1 MPMGRSQLLL
11 KSFKF
16 LLLSTALCLV
26 LFASFLLLLNH
37 NYSLTAKLIGFW
49 RGDIKQLEYQAF
61 EFSSEQGLWWL
72 KSPSFSLQHQ
82 TAELS
87 TEQLNIKF
95 RPWHYW
101 PKEIQLDRLEYR
113 LVDVSLEQQ
122 SDATIQDQQTA
133 LSQIVEDSLQ
143 QLRDL
148 KPFKLQVDTLQLFHE
163 DNSLLAKLD
172 WQHGEQE
179 SFQLSGQLSAAEL
192 RPEPLAFEL
201 QVEQSWLE
209 NKPVI
214 AGSFSMQDIAS
225 AKLKAQL
232 KDNQYQIDWQG
243 QWSINKLLSL
253 AKELPY
259 SELADLD
266 RIRAIK
272 GEDISAFGKIQL
284 NKDFTPLQFSGV
296 ISPFSE
302 QLIELKIAELELDS
316 KIVLQEKLELQWQPQ
331 ELSFSLGQTS
341 VVVDANT
348 LGKLQLRLASQEACN
363 LDSCLIDV
371 HGDSSN
377 SDLQA
382 WHSTGLLPEN
392 TSGYIDRIRW
402 SGPLQLRLTE
412 RSLEWQ
418 GSSELQLSKL
428 NVAPAKIEAATV
440 DIDQLAANVNLQSGS
455 FLVNV
460 NLPKLSIETKQLNLA
475 ADLLSERMTISLEDL
490 AFSLAESFELSSKWK
505 LVLGLS
511 EFQKT
516 RVAGLQADGELKF
529 DGQQWLFNGLLASD
543 KARPVLAVEGSHRAL
558 GNKAEG
564 GLQWQTKMDP
574 FTATDSLAQRFGHWP
589 LAGNLL
595 NGRLQAA
602 GHLAWE
608 IGSQFSWKTD
618 GELNFEE
625 LGGVYEDIGFLGLQ
639 GQQRW
644 QLNSAEL
651 VDINGSVALSSLDI
665 GLELNSLEFQYQLG
679 DLGAVTIKDFR
690 ASLLEGQLS
699 KQELEL
705 QFKDGL
711 LSSSKSYLD
720 IEQVKLQ
727 SLLDAADYDGLD
739 ATATLSGRLPFA
751 IKANQLYIE
760 KGKLSAIEPGYIRY
774 SGLADS
780 GNPLMD
786 VVSEALSN
794 YHYEQLTADVEY
806 DDSGYLQMAVVL
818 KGKNP
823 DFQDGRQ
830 VNLNLNISDNVPNL
844 IKSLQAGRIVT
855 DVISEKLMQ

>member
-1 MPMGRSQLLL
+1 MPRGRSQLLL
-11 KSFKF
+11 KSLKF
-16 LLLSTALCLV
+16 LLLNTALFLV
-26 LFASFLLLLNH
+26 LLASFLLLLNH
-37 NYSLTAKLIGFW
+37 NYFLTAKLIGFW
-49 RGDIKQLEYQAF
+49 RSDIKQLEYQAF
-61 EFSSEQGLWWL
+61 EFSSEQGFWWL
-72 KSPSFSLQHQ
+72 KSPSFSLQHP
-82 TAELS
+82 TGELS
-87 TEQLNIKF
+87 TEQLKIKF
-95 RPWHYW
+95 KSWHYW

-122 SDATIQDQQTA
+122 SDAAIQDQQMT
-133 LSQIVEDSLQ
+133 LSQTFEESLQ

-148 KPFKLQVDTLQLFHE
+148 KPFKLRVDRLQLSYAE
-163 DNSLLAKLD
+163 NSLLAKLD
-172 WQHGEQE
+172 WQHGKQE
-179 SFQLSGQLSAAEL
+179 NFQLLGHISAAEV
-192 RPEPLAFEL
+192 RPEPFAFEL
-201 QVEQSWLE
+201 QVEQSWQE
-209 NKPVI
+209 NKPVV
-214 AGSFSMQDIAS
+214 AGSFGLQDIAS
-225 AKLKAQL
+225 ARLKAQL
-232 KDNQYQIDWQG
+232 KDSQYQIDWQG
-243 QWSINKLLSL
+243 QCSISKLLSL

-259 SELADLD
+259 SELTDLD
-266 RIRAIK
+266 SIKAIV
-272 GEDISAFGKIQL
+272 GEDISAYGKIQL
-284 NKDFTPLQFSGV
+284 NKDFTPLQFIGV
-296 ISPFSE
+296 VPPFSE
-302 QLIELKIAELELDS
+302 QSVELKIAELELDS
-316 KIVLQEKLELQWQPQ
+316 KIVLQEKLELQWLPQ
-331 ELSFSLGQTS
+331 ELSFSLGQSS
-341 VVVDANT
+341 VFVDGNK
-348 LGKLQLRLASQEACN
+348 LGKLQLRLASQQACN

-371 HGDSSN
+371 QGSSSN

-382 WHSTGLLPEN
+382 WQSTDLLPES
-392 TSGYIDRIRW
+392 TSGYIDTIRW

-412 RSLEWQ
+412 RLLEWQ

-440 DIDQLAANVNLQSGS
+440 DIDQLAANMNLQGGS
-455 FLVNV
+455 FVVNV
-460 NLPKLSIETKQLNLA
+460 SLPKLSIETKQLNLA
-475 ADLLSERMTISLEDL
+475 TDLLSERMTVSLEDL
-490 AFSLAESFELSSKWK
+490 AFSLAETFELNSKWK
-505 LVLGLS
+505 LDLGLS

-516 RVAGLQADGELKF
+516 PVAGLQADGELKF
-529 DGQQWLFNGLLASD
+529 DGQQWFFNGLLASD
-543 KARPVLAVEGSHRAL
+543 KARPILAVEGSHQAL
-558 GNKAEG
+558 RDKAEG
-564 GLQWQTKMDP
+564 ALHWQMKMDP
-574 FTATDSLAQRFGHWP
+574 FTASDSLAKRFGHWP
-589 LAGNLL
+589 LDGNLL
-595 NGRLQAA
+595 NGRLRAM
-602 GHLAWE
+602 GRFAWQL
-608 IGSQFSWKTD
+608 GSQFSWKTD

-625 LGGVYEDIGFLGLQ
+625 LGGVYQDIGFLGLQ

-644 QLNSAEL
+644 QLNSAER

-665 GLELNSLEFQYQLG
+665 GLELNSLGFQYQLS
-679 DLGAVTIKDFR
+679 DLGAVTVKDFR
-690 ASLLEGQLS
+690 ASLLDGQLS

-727 SLLDAADYDGLD
+727 SLLAAADYDGLD

-751 IKANQLYIE
+751 IKANQLFVE